1 MNNGNLKKEQHFLL
15 QSLKDLDEE
24 LAKGEISS
32 EDHASLTH
40 SYSKRLARLGISE
53 KSFTNERNPNQ
64 RRKTWLWVLFLVSIV
79 TISGFAISLSSGDR
93 TSSEGM
99 TGSIRQSV
107 VTKLSQAQELFSDQ
121 SKWAEAIDLYEQ
133 VLEQQPSNTEALTYR
148 AWLQYRQGESSDE
161 LIAVWQEVLI
171 IQPDFPDAIVFLAIA
186 LSDER
191 RFAEAAQQLNNLER
205 IQVSEELQS
214 VLLVQ
219 GLRGEVFAEAEY
231 ETIVRDDEP
240 TLQDL
245 GMSVDVALEAAN
257 YLLQSDKQE
266 RSVGALKLFR
276 AILQEEPSNPAAL
289 SRESLLLAQTG
300 DPLLYERAINQMDKA
315 IQSNPMNLEVLLTH
329 ATINADVDPVL
340 ACEDLVTISDPSFAS
355 TISQSEQLQSQINT
369 LTTYLACN
377 G

>member
-1 MNNGNLKKEQHFLL
+1 MNNGNLKKEQHFIL

-40 SYSKRLARLGISE
+40 DYSKRLARLGKSE

-79 TISGFAISLSSGDR
+79 TISGFAISLSSEER

-121 SKWAEAIDLYEQ
+121 NKWGEAIDLYEQ

-161 LIAVWQEVLI
+161 QIAVWQEVLI

-191 RFAEAAQQLNNLER
+191 RFAEAAQQLNNLEK

-231 ETIVRDDEP
+231 ETIVRNDEP

-257 YLLQSDKQE
+257 YLLQSDKQQ
-266 RSVGALKLFR
+266 RSVSALKLFR

-300 DPLLYERAINQMDKA
+300 DPLLYERAITQMDKA
-315 IQSNPMNLEVLLTH
+315 IQSNPMNLEVLLTRV
-329 ATINADVDPVL
+329 TINADVDPSL
-340 ACEDLVTISDPSFAS
+340 ACEDLFTISDPSFAS
-355 TISQSEQLQSQINT
+355 AISQSAQLQSQINS
-369 LTTYLACN
+369 LTTYLAC
-377 G
+377 GG

>member
-1 MNNGNLKKEQHFLL
+1 MNNGNLKKEQHFIL

-40 SYSKRLARLGISE
+40 DYSKRLARLGISE

-64 RRKTWLWVLFLVSIV
+64 RRKTWLWVFFLVSIA

-93 TSSEGM
+93 TSSKGM

-107 VTKLSQAQELFSDQ
+107 VTKLSQAQELFSDPN
-121 SKWAEAIDLYEQ
+121 KWGEAIDLYEQ

-148 AWLQYRQGESSDE
+148 AWLQYRQGESSDGQ
-161 LIAVWQEVLI
+161 IAVWQEVLI

-191 RFAEAAQQLNNLER
+191 RFAEAAQQLNNLEK

-257 YLLQSDKQE
+257 YLLQSDKQQ

-300 DPLLYERAINQMDKA
+300 DPLLYERAITQMDKA
-315 IQSNPMNLEVLLTH
+315 IQSNPMNLEVLLTRV
-329 ATINADVDPVL
+329 TINADVDPSL
-340 ACEDLVTISDPSFAS
+340 ACEDLVTISDPSFAN
-355 TISQSEQLQSQINT
+355 TISQSVQLQSQINT